1 MTGVSVVVSAVRGV
15 WRDGLLP
22 RVEFTVRRTV
32 IHFEICGACTISM
45 RLSRRGSKF
54 RSAR

>member
-1 MTGVSVVVSAVRGV
+1 VTGVSVVVSAVRGV

-22 RVEFTVRRTV
+22 RVEFAVRRTV